1 MGLLT
6 HKRRKNLLGGGD
18 EGRSVGD
25 LDNLDWSG
33 EDVTGA
39 IIKLT
44 TRLNKNELVQILI
57 IESCK

>member
-1 MGLLT
+1 M
-6 HKRRKNLLGGGD
+6 LGGGD